1 MTPARR
7 ESLRDKIDLFAERE
21 GYCLG
26 SDILYRE
33 DVVKLIS
40 REHRAIVRLV
50 KQQRDKL
57 NPTIA
62 VENWGKG
69 YIEACDDLLAA
80 LTRRQKGTR

>member
-7 ESLRDKIDLFAERE
+7 VEQLVNKAVERV
-21 GYCLG
+21 LDPL
-26 SDILYRE
+26 S
-33 DVVKLIS
+33 VVQLINNN
-40 REHRAIVRLV
+40 EHRAIVRLV